1 MMFPGWEHVSPRLGL
16 FGVMVSCGQALV
28 SLGVAVGTLSEQ
40 TAKRIIVVHLL
51 HRAGGI
57 ADNTVVA
64 KMVLQIVVIDGSRT
78 VEGDIATV
86 NLYLLQCPSF
96 VYHIPA
102 IERHDICRRGRN
114 FAF

>member
-1 MMFPGWEHVSPRLGL
+1 M
-16 FGVMVSCGQALV
+16 
-28 SLGVAVGTLSEQ
+28 
-40 TAKRIIVVHLL
+40 VHLF

-86 NLYLLQCPSF
+86 NQYLLQCPSF
-96 VYHIPA
+96 VYHITA
-102 IERHDICRRGRN
+102 IVYYAAWVGIYHSELVPFRIIGIGSTFISTICDTLRQIY
-114 FAF
+114 

>member
-1 MMFPGWEHVSPRLGL
+1 M
-16 FGVMVSCGQALV
+16 
-28 SLGVAVGTLSEQ
+28 GVAVGTLSEQ

-57 ADNTVVA
+57 ADDTVVA

-86 NLYLLQCPSF
+86 NQNLLQCPSF
-96 VYHIPA
+96 VYHITA
-102 IERHDICRRGRN
+102 IIRQDSCRRCN
-114 FAF
+114 HIAF